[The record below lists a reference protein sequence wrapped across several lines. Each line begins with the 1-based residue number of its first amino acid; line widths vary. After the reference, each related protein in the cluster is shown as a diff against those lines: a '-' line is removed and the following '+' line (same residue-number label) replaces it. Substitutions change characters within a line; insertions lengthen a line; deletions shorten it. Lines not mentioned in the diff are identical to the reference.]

1 MNVKNRKV
9 IFNKR
14 FREDLK
20 WWYRKD
26 KAKAEKILNLIEST
40 TENPFKGLG
49 KPEPLKY
56 IESRVWSRRI
66 TGEHRLVYRVTERF
80 IEFLQT
86 RYHY

>member
-26 KAKAEKILNLIEST
+26 KAKAKKILDLIEST

-56 IESRVWSRRI
+56 IESGVWSRRI

-80 IEFLQT
+80 IEFLQA

>member
-1 MNVKNRKV
+1 MNVKARKI

-26 KAKAEKILNLIEST
+26 KAKAEKILDLIESA
-40 TENPFKGLG
+40 TEDPFRGLG
-49 KPEPLKY
+49 KPEPLKH
-56 IESRVWSRRI
+56 IASGVWSRRI
-66 TGEHRLVYRVTERF
+66 TAEHKLVYRVTDIF
-80 IEFLQT
+80 IEFIQA